1 MASVGTTASSLP
13 HSSTG
18 APSTTAAAVTMASSP
33 PTPST
38 VAQSSTAAVGTTA
51 SSPPPSS
58 TGAQSS
64 TAAVGTTASSPPP
77 SSTGAPNTTAAA
89 VTTASSPPTPFT
101 EHHGSCSYH
110 GNKPCYSLHSG
121 SEQHGSCNHGIEL
134 SYSLHSG
141 SEQHGSCRHHSIE
154 PSSFLHGGSEHLSGC
169 RQHGIEP
176 CFSLHSGSEHHGGC
190 RHPGIEPSSFLHGCS
205 QHHGGY
211 KHHAGS
217 AGTTVTKGPTNPCQE
232 DSCKGGS
239 SCVSLN
245 DTFFCLC
252 PEGQYYNS
260 STCSKG
266 KIFPGTITFK
276 TSNIEDLKDENSV
289 AYQKLHF
296 EITEFFKKA
305 FNNSDYGQTV
315 IVKISLRTSAARS
328 ELRAGDKDV
337 DIEVVNIFKE
347 TTELNETTVS
357 NAITKAI
364 EDNADVFT
372 GYTEQ
377 DRCDYYGCEKKND
390 QDNCSSGLLCQ
401 CKQGLVRP
409 NPQIPMC
416 VAFGPTC
423 DDTCNAENK
432 RQCLVRSSTSADCVC
447 LPGYRE
453 DSHGACQ
460 PCAFGYSGVG
470 CKDNFQLIL
479 TIVGTIAGILIL
491 GVVTAFIFSIRLKIK
506 GKNME
511 EQNLVENEFQNLRL
525 QEMTSFSNL
534 GADGSIFP
542 KVSLNLSEDSQ
553 PQGPYANLNLGAH
566 GSIFPRVRLNLSED
580 SQPQGPYGNLNLGA
594 HGSIFPRVKLN
605 LSEDSQPQSLYTDQ
619 ASTPPPNY

>member
-1 MASVGTTASSLP
+1 MLTRIEYLASFWSVLP
-13 HSSTG
+13 G
-18 APSTTAAAVTMASSP
+18 L
-33 PTPST
+33 
-38 VAQSSTAAVGTTA
+38 
-51 SSPPPSS
+51 
-58 TGAQSS
+58 
-64 TAAVGTTASSPPP
+64 
-77 SSTGAPNTTAAA
+77 
-89 VTTASSPPTPFT
+89 
-101 EHHGSCSYH
+101 
-110 GNKPCYSLHSG
+110 PC
-121 SEQHGSCNHGIEL
+121 
-134 SYSLHSG
+134 
-141 SEQHGSCRHHSIE
+141 
-154 PSSFLHGGSEHLSGC
+154 
-169 RQHGIEP
+169 
-176 CFSLHSGSEHHGGC
+176 
-190 RHPGIEPSSFLHGCS
+190 
-205 QHHGGY
+205 
-211 KHHAGS
+211 
-217 AGTTVTKGPTNPCQE
+217 PTNPCQE

-239 SCVSLN
+239 LCVSLN

-276 TSNIEDLKDENSV
+276 TSNVEDLEDENSV

-315 IVKISLRTSAARS
+315 IVKISLRTSSARS
-328 ELRAGDKDV
+328 ELRAGDKDIDV
-337 DIEVVNIFKE
+337 EVVNIFKE

-377 DRCDYYGCEKKND
+377 DRCDYYGCEKKD
-390 QDNCSSGLLCQ
+390 QDNCASGLLCQ
-401 CKQGLVRP
+401 CKSGLVRP

-416 VAFGPTC
+416 VALSPTC

-432 RQCLVRSSTSADCVC
+432 QQCLVRSNRSADCVC

-479 TIVGTIAGILIL
+479 TIVGTIAGIVIL

-506 GKNME
+506 GKNVE

-525 QEMTSFSNL
+525 QEMTGFSNL

-542 KVSLNLSEDSQ
+542 KV
-553 PQGPYANLNLGAH
+553 
-566 GSIFPRVRLNLSED
+566 I
-580 SQPQGPYGNLNLGA
+580 
-594 HGSIFPRVKLN
+594 KLN

-619 ASTPPPNY
+619 ASTPPPEY

>member
-1 MASVGTTASSLP
+1 AGTTASSP
-13 HSSTG
+13 PPPTTG
-18 APSTTAAAVTMASSP
+18 AAGTTASSP
-33 PTPST
+33 PPPST
-38 VAQSSTAAVGTTA
+38 GAAGTTA
-51 SSPPPSS
+51 SSPPPS
-58 TGAQSS
+58 TGAAGS
-64 TAAVGTTASSPPP
+64 TASSPPP
-77 SSTGAPNTTAAA
+77 PTTGA
-89 VTTASSPPTPFT
+89 
-101 EHHGSCSYH
+101 
-110 GNKPCYSLHSG
+110 
-121 SEQHGSCNHGIEL
+121 
-134 SYSLHSG
+134 
-141 SEQHGSCRHHSIE
+141 
-154 PSSFLHGGSEHLSGC
+154 
-169 RQHGIEP
+169 
-176 CFSLHSGSEHHGGC
+176 
-190 RHPGIEPSSFLHGCS
+190 
-205 QHHGGY
+205 
-211 KHHAGS
+211 

-337 DIEVVNIFKE
+337 DVEVVNIFKE

-470 CKDNFQLIL
+470 CKDNIYLII
-479 TIVGTIAGILIL
+479 TIVGIIAGILIL
-491 GVVTAFIFSIRLKIK
+491 GLLIALVISMSSKSK
-506 GKNME
+506 KKNVE
-511 EQNLVENEFQNLRL
+511 EQNLIENDFHSLRL
-525 QEMTSFSNL
+525 YETTGFSNL
-534 GADGSIFP
+534 GADGNVFP
-542 KVSLNLSEDSQ
+542 KVRVNLPKDGSARN
-553 PQGPYANLNLGAH
+553 PYSN
-566 GSIFPRVRLNLSED
+566 
-580 SQPQGPYGNLNLGA
+580 
-594 HGSIFPRVKLN
+594 
-605 LSEDSQPQSLYTDQ
+605 
-619 ASTPPPNY
+619 

>member
-1 MASVGTTASSLP
+1 MSASGKAHVDEHSQNVCHKISWPQANRPPTIIATSLTTSIPPSSTVAAGNSISNTPPSSTGAAGTTASSP
-13 HSSTG
+13 PPPTTG
-18 APSTTAAAVTMASSP
+18 AAGTTASSPPPPITGAAGTTASSP

-38 VAQSSTAAVGTTA
+38 
-51 SSPPPSS
+51 
-58 TGAQSS
+58 GAQS
-64 TAAVGTTASSPPP
+64 
-77 SSTGAPNTTAAA
+77 TTAAT
-89 VTTASSPPTPFT
+89 VTPASSPPTPST
-101 EHHGSCSYH
+101 
-110 GNKPCYSLHSG
+110 
-121 SEQHGSCNHGIEL
+121 
-134 SYSLHSG
+134 
-141 SEQHGSCRHHSIE
+141 
-154 PSSFLHGGSEHLSGC
+154 
-169 RQHGIEP
+169 
-176 CFSLHSGSEHHGGC
+176 
-190 RHPGIEPSSFLHGCS
+190 
-205 QHHGGY
+205 
-211 KHHAGS
+211 
-217 AGTTVTKGPTNPCQE
+217 GPTNPCQE

-315 IVKISLRTSAARS
+315 IVKISTTSAARS

-337 DIEVVNIFKE
+337 DVEVVNIFKE

-409 NPQIPMC
+409 NPQVPMC

-470 CKDNFQLIL
+470 CKDNIYLII
-479 TIVGTIAGILIL
+479 TIVGIIAGILIL
-491 GVVTAFIFSIRLKIK
+491 GLLIALVISMSSKSK
-506 GKNME
+506 KKNVE
-511 EQNLVENEFQNLRL
+511 EQNLIENDFHSLRL
-525 QEMTSFSNL
+525 YETTGFSNL
-534 GADGSIFP
+534 GADGNIFP
-542 KVSLNLSEDSQ
+542 KVRVNLPKDGSARN
-553 PQGPYANLNLGAH
+553 PYSN
-566 GSIFPRVRLNLSED
+566 
-580 SQPQGPYGNLNLGA
+580 
-594 HGSIFPRVKLN
+594 
-605 LSEDSQPQSLYTDQ
+605 
-619 ASTPPPNY
+619 